1 MPVWEWWSLFPW
13 RSGRAFS
20 RVPLG
25 CSSSTSRLPS
35 HCTVHTTTTTIRMQM
50 KIYSFYFLH
59 TLLRWGAADPTVPLV
74 ALLAPAHRLV
84 LHHRAHGVGAA
95 RHAGARVHAFI
106 AENTHFYNQ
115 DPKISQISCLTQAW
129 WLGQSLFWAH
139 SLQLGGV
146 PR

>member
-1 MPVWEWWSLFPW
+1 MW
-13 RSGRAFS
+13 GRAHAASFTGAHHDVVLGAARGGWS
-20 RVPLG
+20 AGAGAARVPG
-25 CSSSTSRLPS
+25 RG
-35 HCTVHTTTTTIRMQM
+35 R
-50 KIYSFYFLH
+50 
-59 TLLRWGAADPTVPLV
+59 AAQPGVPLV
-74 ALLAPAHRLV
+74 ALLAPAHRLL

-139 SLQLGGV
+139 SLHLGGV

>member
-1 MPVWEWWSLFPW
+1 MLSWARHVEAGPQGL
-13 RSGRAFS
+13 GLHGS
-20 RVPLG
+20 R
-25 CSSSTSRLPS
+25 
-35 HCTVHTTTTTIRMQM
+35 
-50 KIYSFYFLH
+50 
-59 TLLRWGAADPTVPLV
+59 GAAEQPS
-74 ALLAPAHRLV
+74 LAPAHRLL

-106 AENTHFYNQ
+106 AENAHFYNQ
-115 DPKISQISCLTQAW
+115 DPRISQIYCLTQAW